1 MVYNSVKYVQIG
13 KKNGHVMVFLL
24 VPISSL
30 WKYPQPRSF
39 MALLI
44 FGDCL
49 DRVKGICW
57 DCKWFSI
64 SSTATGHTETS
75 NKSGAMN
82 RNPDVLVKVA
92 PKAEGLQGW
101 QVRLQSG
108 CWLLCGWLSRAELE
122 RMHED
127 IIMCMFYSGFGAFL
141 RKLLAFPSGLLICD
155 WKLSLICTPGFCLSH
170 AIMW

>member
-39 MALLI
+39 MTLLI

-64 SSTATGHTETS
+64 SSTATGRTETS

-82 RNPDVLVKVA
+82 RNPDVLVRVA
-92 PKAEGLQGW
+92 PKAEGLQGR
-101 QVRLQSG
+101 RLDFSLVVDSRVADWAAQSSRG
-108 CWLLCGWLSRAELE
+108 CMR
-122 RMHED
+122 
-127 IIMCMFYSGFGAFL
+127 
-141 RKLLAFPSGLLICD
+141 
-155 WKLSLICTPGFCLSH
+155 TQ
-170 AIMW
+170 